1 MAPSFSS
8 PCLPTQGAHADAITG
23 DICYSLLY
31 RRESMYHRPSTA
43 RVMEQYASADECASL
58 QHFNPAY
65 VVFGST
71 QIIAVMSA
79 A

>member
-1 MAPSFSS
+1 
-8 PCLPTQGAHADAITG
+8 
-23 DICYSLLY
+23 
-31 RRESMYHRPSTA
+31 MYHRPSTA